1 MQETPTRPTWCVR
14 IIGSMPPPMA
24 FLAQKKKK
32 MGRGSGEGEVTNER
46 LEFDHLK
53 ISDYGPLQSSDG
65 RQE

>member
-1 MQETPTRPTWCVR
+1 MCADNRLYAATNGLFST
-14 IIGSMPPPMA
+14 
-24 FLAQKKKK
+24 KKEK